1 MVAMLVQVVKGTMK
15 EKVIRM
21 MLAIMVNL
29 IDTGVCVCVC
39 VCIG

>member
-1 MVAMLVQVVKGTMK
+1 MVAMFVQVVKGTMK

-29 IDTGVCVCVC
+29 IDTG
-39 VCIG
+39 I

>member
-29 IDTGVCVCVC
+29 IDTG
-39 VCIG
+39 I